1 VLHSVTNQQ
10 YGEKMTR
17 EQERQVSKARREQ
30 RTDKQF
36 QTQYS
41 EQAIRAANDANLAY
55 GFKISFKGAR

>member
-1 VLHSVTNQQ
+1 
-10 YGEKMTR
+10 MTR
-17 EQERQVSKARREQ
+17 EQEKQVSKARREQ